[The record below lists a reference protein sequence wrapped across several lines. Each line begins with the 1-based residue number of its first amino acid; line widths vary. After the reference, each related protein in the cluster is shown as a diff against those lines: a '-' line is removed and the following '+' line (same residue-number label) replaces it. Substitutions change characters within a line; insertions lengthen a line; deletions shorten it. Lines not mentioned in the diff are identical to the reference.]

1 MMPTPMSANLSN
13 DVKHRARRRAR
24 AVGWLLGS
32 VLTVAAGCTPW
43 ATYPPIE
50 GAAGINN
57 PELNPIPEVMAV
69 SIREMHERDG
79 ASGPIVFNLPAGM
92 PERLYHRVAKL
103 IGAGARPMM
112 NVGEQAYH
120 VCEVRVRGTEAEVD
134 IVHPGPGGSPRLA
147 TVACRPTMAHGFEP
161 RSVRP
166 YRFVVDEPLLPNY
179 PGAAAQGDWPG
190 ADGAAETSAS
200 APAG

>member
-1 MMPTPMSANLSN
+1 MTLTPMSENRPT
-13 DVKHRARRRAR
+13 DVTRRGRRRAG
-24 AVGWLLGS
+24 APAWLLGA
-32 VLTVAAGCTPW
+32 VLAVAAGCTPW

-57 PELNPIPEVMAV
+57 PELNPIPEVMAA

-79 ASGPIVFNLPAGM
+79 ASGLIVFNLPAGM
-92 PERLYHRVAKL
+92 PERLYRRVAKL
-103 IGAGARPMM
+103 MGGKARPMM
-112 NVGEQAYH
+112 NAGEPAYH

-134 IVHPGPGGSPRLA
+134 IVHPGPGGSPRLV
-147 TVACRPTMAHGFEP
+147 TVACRSTMAHGFEP

-166 YRFVVDEPLLPNY
+166 YRFVVEEPLPPNY
-179 PGAAAQGDWPG
+179 PGTAARGDWPG
-190 ADGAAETSAS
+190 TDGSAETSAA